1 MNVRIR
7 QSHGQAKFKY
17 VLEVDEAADRDD
29 GTLIRDSAVRERLKA
44 KGFENL
50 ELEWMR
56 CTAEDVLTAIKEL
69 RTGQALAG
77 THHED
82 FPMRAEQ
89 EAAVNKTAAYYE
101 SIWAEDSESVPRFLW
116 NAKMRFGKTF
126 ASYQLAKRLGAKKV
140 LVVTFKPAVEDAWE
154 TDLRSHVDFNG
165 WQYLSKAN
173 GGDPMKADKKGPLVY
188 FGSFQDLLG
197 RKDGRIKSKNEWLHW
212 VN

>member
-116 NAKMRFGKTF
+116 NAKMWFGKT
-126 ASYQLAKRLGAKKV
+126 SRLLPTLAKRLGAKKV
-140 LVVTFKPAVEDAWE
+140 LVVTFKPAVETRGRPICGLMLIS
-154 TDLRSHVDFNG
+154 TD
-165 WQYLSKAN
+165 
-173 GGDPMKADKKGPLVY
+173 
-188 FGSFQDLLG
+188 GSTF
-197 RKDGRIKSKNEWLHW
+197 RRRMVAIR
-212 VN
+212 